1 MSWKKKR
8 SWRNLHHLTPRS
20 RGGDHTRGNLLLIDE
35 ERHVEWH
42 RVFGNRTLGEVI
54 NLLMRVER
62 AKAKQV
68 A

>member
-8 SWRNLHHLTPRS
+8 RWRNLHHLTPRS
-20 RGGDHTRGNLLLIDE
+20 RGGGHSRRNLLLIDE

-42 RVFGNRTLGEVI
+42 RVFGNLTLEEVI
-54 NLLMRVER
+54 ELLVRLQR
-62 AKAKQV
+62 AKKRV

>member
-8 SWRNLHHLTPRS
+8 RWRNLHHLTPRS
-20 RGGDHTRGNLLLIDE
+20 RGGSNSRRNLLLIDE

-42 RVFGNRTLGEVI
+42 RVFGNLTLEEVI
-54 NLLMRVER
+54 ELLVRLQR
-62 AKAKQV
+62 AKKRV